1 MMKSL
6 FLDSTLN
13 FICKY
18 QSYSELDKEK
28 LRYGLEGIYL
38 TITKM
43 IILIILS
50 CVLGIFKEFICV
62 TLLFNIIR
70 YTGFGF
76 HAEKSY
82 QCLLFSIFDFV
93 VIPYIFLHICFSN
106 TIIYVICGICILH
119 YLLFAP
125 ADTKKRPLSNKKK
138 RVIRK
143 IITVIIGIVYT
154 LAIIV
159 LNNSYWTGIIL
170 SALIIQA
177 IIISPFT
184 YRLFD
189 EPYNN
194 YKMLNT
200 K

>member
-1 MMKSL
+1 MKAL
-6 FLDSTLN
+6 LLDSTMN

-18 QSYSELDKEK
+18 HSYSELDKKK

-43 IILIILS
+43 IILVILS
-50 CVLGIFKEFICV
+50 CILGIFEEFICV

-82 QCLLFSIFDFV
+82 QCLLFSIFNFI
-93 VIPYIFLHICFSN
+93 VIPYISLHINFSN
-106 TIIYVICGICILH
+106 TVIYGICGICILH

-125 ADTKKRPLSNKKK
+125 ADTKKRPLPNKKK
-138 RVIRK
+138 IVIRK
-143 IITVIIGIVYT
+143 IITVMIGIVYT
-154 LAIIV
+154 MLII
-159 LNNSYWTGIIL
+159 LFNSEYWTDILL
-170 SALIIQA
+170 SALIIQT
-177 IIISPFT
+177 IIISPLT
-184 YRLFD
+184 YWVFK

>member
-1 MMKSL
+1 MKSL
-6 FLDSTLN
+6 FLNSTMK

-18 QSYSELDKEK
+18 QSYSELDKKK
-28 LRYGLEGIYL
+28 LQYGLEGIYL

-43 IILIILS
+43 IVLIILS
-50 CVLGIFKEFICV
+50 CILGIFKEFICV

-82 QCLLFSIFDFV
+82 QCLLFSTFNFI
-93 VIPYIFLHICFSN
+93 VIPYIFLHIELSY
-106 TIIYVICGICILH
+106 IAIYVVCGICILH

-125 ADTKKRPLSNKKK
+125 ADTKKRPLPNKKK
-138 RVIRK
+138 RIIRK
-143 IITVIIGIVYT
+143 IITVMIGIIYT
-154 LAIIV
+154 LIIIFI
-159 LNNSYWTGIIL
+159 NNQYWTGIIL
-170 SALIIQA
+170 SSLIIQA
-177 IIISPFT
+177 IVISPLT
-184 YRLFD
+184 YRLFNQ
-189 EPYNN
+189 PYNN